1 MCVLTKPTY
10 ENLLK
15 RIQSKTVTQEKK
27 SVSRLELP
35 RPDIIWVGRKTIF
48 RNFADFPKVMRR
60 DPEKVLLYLAK
71 EFGSAA
77 YIAGEKGIF
86 VGKKEPSA
94 FMSLF
99 ERYMKE
105 YVMCPVCNSPDTKIE
120 RVKRLSF
127 LVCEACG
134 AKSSIKGIFA

>member
-1 MCVLTKPTY
+1 MTKSSY
-10 ENLLK
+10 ESLLK
-15 RIQSKTVTQEKK
+15 RLQSKTVNQTKRGT
-27 SVSRLELP
+27 SRIELP
-35 RPDIIWVGRKTIF
+35 APQIMWVGNKTIF
-48 RNFADFPKVMRR
+48 RNFMDFPKVMRR

-99 ERYMKE
+99 ERYMKD
-105 YVMCPVCNSPDTKIE
+105 YIMCPVCSSPDTKIE

-134 AKSSIKGIFA
+134 ARSSMKGIFA

>member
-1 MCVLTKPTY
+1 MSKSTY

-15 RIQSKTVTQEKK
+15 RLQSKIMVQERKNA
-27 SVSRLELP
+27 SRLELP
-35 RPDIIWVGRKTIF
+35 RPDIIWVGNKTIF
-48 RNFADFPKVMRR
+48 RNFSDFPNVMRR
-60 DPEKVLLYLAK
+60 DPDKVLLYLAK

-86 VGKKEPSA
+86 VGKKEPSE
-94 FMSLF
+94 FTSLF
-99 ERYMKE
+99 ERYMKD
-105 YVMCPVCNSPDTKIE
+105 YVICPVCNSPDTKIE

-134 AKSSIKGIFA
+134 ARSSIKGTFV

>member
-1 MCVLTKPTY
+1 LEESTY

-15 RIQSKTVTQEKK
+15 RLQSKTLGQDKK
-27 SVSRLELP
+27 GTSRIELP
-35 RPDIIWVGRKTIF
+35 RPDIIWVGNKTIF
-48 RNFADFPKVMRR
+48 RNFADFPKFMRR

-86 VGKKEPSA
+86 VGKKTPST
-94 FMSLF
+94 FTGLF

-105 YVMCPVCNSPDTKIE
+105 FVTCPVCNSPDTKIE

-127 LVCEACG
+127 LICEACG
-134 AKSSIKGIFA
+134 AKSSLKGIFA

>member
-15 RIQSKTVTQEKK
+15 RIQSKTVNQEKK
-27 SVSRLELP
+27 SVPRLELP

>member
-1 MCVLTKPTY
+1 MVKSTY
-10 ENLLK
+10 ESLLE
-15 RIQSKTVTQEKK
+15 RLQAKTVNQTKK
-27 SVSRLELP
+27 SVSRIELP
-35 RPDIIWVGRKTIF
+35 APQVMWVGNKTIF
-48 RNFADFPKVMRR
+48 RNFTDFPKVFRR
-60 DPEKVLLYLAK
+60 DPEKVLLYIAK

-99 ERYMKE
+99 ERYMKD
-105 YVMCPVCNSPDTKIE
+105 YVVCPVCNSPDTKIE

-134 AKSSIKGIFA
+134 ARSSIKGIYA

>member
-1 MCVLTKPTY
+1 MTKISY

-15 RIQSKTVTQEKK
+15 KLQSEAVSQTKKGASRI
-27 SVSRLELP
+27 ELP
-35 RPDIIWVGRKTIF
+35 TPQIMWVGNKTIF
-48 RNFADFPKVMRR
+48 RNFMDFPKVLRR

-77 YIAGEKGIF
+77 YIAGEKGVF

-99 ERYMKE
+99 ERYMKD
-105 YVMCPVCNSPDTKIE
+105 YVMCPVCSSPDTKIE

-134 AKSSIKGIFA
+134 AKSSIKGVFA

>member
-120 RVKRLSF
+120 RMKRLSF

>member
-1 MCVLTKPTY
+1 MSKPDY
-10 ENLLK
+10 ESLLK
-15 RIQSKTVTQEKK
+15 RLQSKTGNQTKK
-27 SVSRLELP
+27 STSRIELP
-35 RPDIIWVGRKTIF
+35 NPDVIWVGKNKTIF
-48 RNFADFPKVMRR
+48 RNFGDFPKVMRR

-86 VGKKEPSA
+86 VGKKEPTQ
-94 FMSLF
+94 FISLF
-99 ERYMKE
+99 ERYMKD

-120 RVKRLSF
+120 RVKRMGF

>member
-1 MCVLTKPTY
+1 MTKPTY

-15 RIQSKTVTQEKK
+15 RIQSKTVNQEKK
-27 SVSRLELP
+27 SVPRLELP

>member
-1 MCVLTKPTY
+1 MAKSSY
-10 ENLLK
+10 ESLLK
-15 RIQSKTVTQEKK
+15 RLQDKTANQTKR
-27 SVSRLELP
+27 STSRIELP
-35 RPDIIWVGRKTIF
+35 TPQIMWVGNKTIF
-48 RNFADFPKVMRR
+48 RNFMDFPKVMRR

-99 ERYMKE
+99 ERYMKD
-105 YVMCPVCNSPDTKIE
+105 YVMCPVCSSPDTKIE

-134 AKSSIKGIFA
+134 AKSSMKGIFA

>member
-1 MCVLTKPTY
+1 VTKSTY
-10 ENLLK
+10 ESLLK
-15 RIQSKTVTQEKK
+15 RLQDKTGNQTKK
-27 SVSRLELP
+27 STSRIELP
-35 RPDIIWVGRKTIF
+35 NPDVMWVGKNKTIF
-48 RNFADFPKVMRR
+48 RNFGDFPKVMRR

-86 VGKKEPSA
+86 VGKKEPSQ
-94 FMSLF
+94 FLSLF
-99 ERYMKE
+99 ERYMKD

-120 RVKRLSF
+120 RVKRMGF

-134 AKSSIKGIFA
+134 ARSSIKGIFA

>member
-1 MCVLTKPTY
+1 MTKSTY
-10 ENLLK
+10 ESLLK
-15 RIQSKTVTQEKK
+15 RLQDKTGNQTKK
-27 SVSRLELP
+27 STSRIELP
-35 RPDIIWVGRKTIF
+35 NPDVMWVGKNKTIF
-48 RNFADFPKVMRR
+48 RNFGDFPKVMRR

-86 VGKKEPSA
+86 VGKKEPSQ
-94 FMSLF
+94 FLSLF
-99 ERYMKE
+99 ERYMKD

-120 RVKRLSF
+120 RVKRMGF

-134 AKSSIKGIFA
+134 ARSSIKGIFA

>member
-15 RIQSKTVTQEKK
+15 RIQSKTVTQKKK

>member
-1 MCVLTKPTY
+1 MVKSTY
-10 ENLLK
+10 ESLLE
-15 RIQSKTVTQEKK
+15 RLQAKTVNQTKR
-27 SVSRLELP
+27 SVSRIELP
-35 RPDIIWVGRKTIF
+35 APQVMWVGNKTIF
-48 RNFADFPKVMRR
+48 RNFTDFPKVFRR
-60 DPEKVLLYLAK
+60 DPEKVLLYIAK

-99 ERYMKE
+99 ERYMKD
-105 YVMCPVCNSPDTKIE
+105 YVVCPVCNSPDTKIE

-134 AKSSIKGIFA
+134 ARSSIKGIYA

>member
-1 MCVLTKPTY
+1 MTKPTY

-15 RIQSKTVTQEKK
+15 RIQSKTVNQEKK
-27 SVSRLELP
+27 SVPRLELP

-60 DPEKVLLYLAK
+60 DSEKVLLYLAK

>member
-1 MCVLTKPTY
+1 MTKSSY
-10 ENLLK
+10 ESLLK
-15 RIQSKTVTQEKK
+15 RLQSKTVNQTKK
-27 SVSRLELP
+27 STSRIELP
-35 RPDIIWVGRKTIF
+35 TPQIMWVGNKTIF
-48 RNFADFPKVMRR
+48 RNFMDFPKVMRR

-71 EFGSAA
+71 EFGSSA

-94 FMSLF
+94 FTSLF
-99 ERYMKE
+99 ERYMKD
-105 YVMCPVCNSPDTKIE
+105 YIMCPVCNSPDTKIE

-134 AKSSIKGIFA
+134 ARSSMKGIFA

>member
-1 MCVLTKPTY
+1 MTKSTY
-10 ENLLK
+10 ESLLK
-15 RIQSKTVTQEKK
+15 RLQDKTGNQTKK
-27 SVSRLELP
+27 STSRIELP
-35 RPDIIWVGRKTIF
+35 NPDVMWVGKNKTIF
-48 RNFADFPKVMRR
+48 RNFGDFPKVMRR

-86 VGKKEPSA
+86 VGKKEPSQ
-94 FMSLF
+94 FLSLF
-99 ERYMKE
+99 ERYMKD
-105 YVMCPVCNSPDTKIE
+105 YVMCPVCNSPDTKID
-120 RVKRLSF
+120 RVKRMGF

>member
-1 MCVLTKPTY
+1 VTKSTY
-10 ENLLK
+10 ESLLK
-15 RIQSKTVTQEKK
+15 RLQDKTGNQTKK
-27 SVSRLELP
+27 STSRIELP
-35 RPDIIWVGRKTIF
+35 TPQVLWVGKNKTIF
-48 RNFADFPKVMRR
+48 RNFGDFPKVMRR

-86 VGKKEPSA
+86 VGKKEPSE
-94 FMSLF
+94 FLSLF
-99 ERYMKE
+99 ERYMKD
-105 YVMCPVCNSPDTKIE
+105 YVMCPVCNSPDTKID
-120 RVKRLSF
+120 RVKRMGF

>member
-1 MCVLTKPTY
+1 MAKSNY
-10 ENLLK
+10 EALFK
-15 RIQSKTVTQEKK
+15 RLQNKTVNQDKK
-27 SVSRLELP
+27 STSRIELP
-35 RPDIIWVGRKTIF
+35 RPDIIWVGNKTIF
-48 RNFADFPKVMRR
+48 RNFADFPKILRR

-77 YIAGEKGIF
+77 YTAGEKGIF
-86 VGKKEPSA
+86 VGKKEPSQFTA
-94 FMSLF
+94 LF

-120 RVKRLSF
+120 RVKRLNF

-134 AKSSIKGIFA
+134 AKSSLKGMLV

>member
-15 RIQSKTVTQEKK
+15 RIQSKTVNQEKK
-27 SVSRLELP
+27 SVPRLELP

-48 RNFADFPKVMRR
+48 RNFADFPKGMRR

>member
-1 MCVLTKPTY
+1 MTKSSY
-10 ENLLK
+10 ESLLK
-15 RIQSKTVTQEKK
+15 RLQSKTVNQTKG
-27 SVSRLELP
+27 SASRIELP
-35 RPDIIWVGRKTIF
+35 TPQIMWVGNKTIF
-48 RNFADFPKVMRR
+48 RNFMDFPKVMRR

-99 ERYMKE
+99 ERYMKD
-105 YVMCPVCNSPDTKIE
+105 YIMCPVCNSPDTKIE

-134 AKSSIKGIFA
+134 AKSSMKGIFA

>member
-1 MCVLTKPTY
+1 MVKSTY
-10 ENLLK
+10 ESLLE
-15 RIQSKTVTQEKK
+15 RLQAKTVNQTKK
-27 SVSRLELP
+27 SVSRIELP
-35 RPDIIWVGRKTIF
+35 APQVMWVGNKTIS
-48 RNFADFPKVMRR
+48 RNFTDFPKVFRR
-60 DPEKVLLYLAK
+60 DPEKVLLYIAK

-99 ERYMKE
+99 ERYMKD

-134 AKSSIKGIFA
+134 ARSSIKGIYA

>member
-1 MCVLTKPTY
+1 MTKISY

-15 RIQSKTVTQEKK
+15 KLQSEAVSQTKK
-27 SVSRLELP
+27 SASRIELP
-35 RPDIIWVGRKTIF
+35 TPQIMWVGNKTIF
-48 RNFADFPKVMRR
+48 RNFMDFPKVLRR

-77 YIAGEKGIF
+77 YIAGEKGVF

-99 ERYMKE
+99 ERYMKD
-105 YVMCPVCNSPDTKIE
+105 YVVCPVCSSPDTKIE

-134 AKSSIKGIFA
+134 AKSSIKGVFA

>member
-1 MCVLTKPTY
+1 MVKSTY

-15 RIQSKTVTQEKK
+15 RLQSKTVSQDKK
-27 SVSRLELP
+27 GGSRFEMPKL
-35 RPDIIWVGRKTIF
+35 DVIWVGNKTIF
-48 RNFADFPKVMRR
+48 RNFMDFPKAMRR

-77 YIAGEKGIF
+77 HIAGEKAVF

-94 FMSLF
+94 FASLF
-99 ERYMKE
+99 ERYMKD
-105 YVMCPVCNSPDTKIE
+105 YVICPVCNSPDTRIE

-134 AKSSIKGIFA
+134 ARSSLKGTFA

>member
-1 MCVLTKPTY
+1 MLVKSTY

-15 RIQSKTVTQEKK
+15 RLQNKTVNQDKK
-27 SVSRLELP
+27 SASRIVMP
-35 RPDIIWVGRKTIF
+35 RPDIIWVGNKTIF
-48 RNFADFPKVMRR
+48 RNFTDFPKVMRR

-94 FMSLF
+94 FISLF
-99 ERYMKE
+99 ERYMKD

-134 AKSSIKGIFA
+134 AKSSLKGIYA

>member
-15 RIQSKTVTQEKK
+15 RIQSKTMTQEKK

>member
-1 MCVLTKPTY
+1 LTKISY

-15 RIQSKTVTQEKK
+15 KLQSEAVSQTKK
-27 SVSRLELP
+27 SASRIELP
-35 RPDIIWVGRKTIF
+35 TPQIMWVGNKTIF
-48 RNFADFPKVMRR
+48 RNFMDFPKVLRR

-77 YIAGEKGIF
+77 YIAGEKGVF

-99 ERYMKE
+99 ERYMKD
-105 YVMCPVCNSPDTKIE
+105 YVMCPVCSSPDTKIE

-134 AKSSIKGIFA
+134 AKSSIKGVFA

>member
-1 MCVLTKPTY
+1 MTKPSY

-15 RIQSKTVTQEKK
+15 KLQSKAVSQTKK
-27 SVSRLELP
+27 SASRIELP
-35 RPDIIWVGRKTIF
+35 TPQIMWVGNKTIF
-48 RNFADFPKVMRR
+48 RNFTDFPKALRR

-99 ERYMKE
+99 ERYMKD
-105 YVMCPVCNSPDTKIE
+105 YVMCPVCSSPDTKIE
-120 RVKRLSF
+120 RMKRLSF

-134 AKSSIKGIFA
+134 AKSSIKGVFA

>member
-15 RIQSKTVTQEKK
+15 RIQSKTVNQEKK

-48 RNFADFPKVMRR
+48 RNFTDFPKIMRR
-60 DPEKVLLYLAK
+60 DHEKVLLYLAK

>member
-1 MCVLTKPTY
+1 VTKSTY
-10 ENLLK
+10 ESLLK
-15 RIQSKTVTQEKK
+15 RLQDKTGNQTKK
-27 SVSRLELP
+27 STSRIELP
-35 RPDIIWVGRKTIF
+35 NPDVMWVGKNKTIF
-48 RNFADFPKVMRR
+48 RNFGDFPKVMRR

-86 VGKKEPSA
+86 VGKKEPSQ
-94 FMSLF
+94 FLSLF
-99 ERYMKE
+99 ERYMKD
-105 YVMCPVCNSPDTKIE
+105 YVMCPVCNSPDTKID
-120 RVKRLSF
+120 RVKRMGF

>member
-1 MCVLTKPTY
+1 MTKISY

-15 RIQSKTVTQEKK
+15 KLQSEAVSQTKKTASRI
-27 SVSRLELP
+27 ELP
-35 RPDIIWVGRKTIF
+35 TPQIMWVGNKTIF
-48 RNFADFPKVMRR
+48 RNFMDFPKVLRR

-77 YIAGEKGIF
+77 YIAGEKGVF

-99 ERYMKE
+99 ERYMKD
-105 YVMCPVCNSPDTKIE
+105 YVMCPVCSSPDTKIE

-134 AKSSIKGIFA
+134 AKSSIKGVFA

>member
-1 MCVLTKPTY
+1 LTKPTY

-15 RIQSKTVTQEKK
+15 RIQSKTVNQEKK

>member
-1 MCVLTKPTY
+1 MTKISY

-15 RIQSKTVTQEKK
+15 KLQSEAVSQTKK
-27 SVSRLELP
+27 SASRIELP
-35 RPDIIWVGRKTIF
+35 TPQIMWVGNKTIF
-48 RNFADFPKVMRR
+48 RNFMDFPKVLRR

-77 YIAGEKGIF
+77 YIAGEKGVF

-99 ERYMKE
+99 ERYMKD
-105 YVMCPVCNSPDTKIE
+105 YVMCPVCSSPDTKIE

-134 AKSSIKGIFA
+134 AKSSIKGVFA

>member
-1 MCVLTKPTY
+1 MTKSTY
-10 ENLLK
+10 ESLLK
-15 RIQSKTVTQEKK
+15 RLQDKTGNQTKK
-27 SVSRLELP
+27 STSRIELP
-35 RPDIIWVGRKTIF
+35 NPEVLWVGKNKTIF
-48 RNFADFPKVMRR
+48 RNFGDFPKVMRR

-86 VGKKEPSA
+86 VGKKEPSQ
-94 FMSLF
+94 FISLF
-99 ERYMKE
+99 ERYMKD

-120 RVKRLSF
+120 RVKRMGF

-134 AKSSIKGIFA
+134 AKSSIKGVFA

>member
-1 MCVLTKPTY
+1 MTKSTY
-10 ENLLK
+10 ESLLK
-15 RIQSKTVTQEKK
+15 RLQDKTGNQTKK
-27 SVSRLELP
+27 STSRIELP
-35 RPDIIWVGRKTIF
+35 NPDVMWVGKNKTIF
-48 RNFADFPKVMRR
+48 RNFGDFPKVMRR

-86 VGKKEPSA
+86 VGKKEPSQ
-94 FMSLF
+94 FLSLF
-99 ERYMKE
+99 ERYMKD

-120 RVKRLSF
+120 RVKRMGF

-134 AKSSIKGIFA
+134 AKSSTKGIFA